1 MLSNTHLQ
9 GIISVV
15 ELSFMVQEPSGI
27 MEWTRE
33 TSLFSSL
40 FMYLTMSVS
49 LWWMLKT
56 GWVR

>member
-1 MLSNTHLQ
+1 
-9 GIISVV
+9 
-15 ELSFMVQEPSGI
+15 MVQEPSGI
-27 MEWTRE
+27 MEWTRD

-56 GWVR
+56 GCVR

>member
-1 MLSNTHLQ
+1 MVLF
-9 GIISVV
+9 
-15 ELSFMVQEPSGI
+15 SFMVQDPSGI
-27 MEWTRE
+27 MECTSDM
-33 TSLFSSL
+33 SLFSSF